1 MVGPRHSARPEAV
14 AGRKDAEHH
23 GPRKV
28 RPQGKLAAPEGRYV
42 LTPAVR
48 RKLKRP
54 LGVLYAGDGLR
65 SKEFLDTL
73 RSSLLI
79 TVGDRVTEF
88 AHRLGRTPDVQVVDE
103 VERRQAREAPDVPY
117 SRLLKARN
125 PAGSI
130 TSEAIVAVRKALKG
144 KKPVRVL
151 VDGEED
157 LLAIPVVEAAPL
169 GSVLHYGQPGVGVVV
184 VSVDARAKASVAR
197 TMSAMRKGP

>member
-1 MVGPRHSARPEAV
+1 M
-14 AGRKDAEHH
+14 
-23 GPRKV
+23 
-28 RPQGKLAAPEGRYV
+28 
-42 LTPAVR
+42 
-48 RKLKRP
+48 
-54 LGVLYAGDGLR
+54 
-65 SKEFLDTL
+65 
-73 RSSLLI
+73 
-79 TVGDRVTEF
+79 
-88 AHRLGRTPDVQVVDE
+88 
-103 VERRQAREAPDVPY
+103 ERRQAREAPDVPY

-197 TMSAMRKGP
+197 TMSAMRKGH